1 MSSREVL
8 ISATT
13 ELLWDNGCAATSPAM
28 IQKRAGVGQGSM
40 YHHFSGKPALV
51 SAAISRRADQ
61 LRREAKSA
69 LNGDG
74 SAMERIHAYLDLQR
88 DPLRGCMLGKLGQ
101 ESDVLADEVNARVIS
116 GYFNWIEGELT
127 GLLESAIRGGQIR
140 PGADVAGTATLL
152 VCGIQGAY
160 VLARSEQDPSVFHRA
175 IAGIK
180 QAIGALL
187 PEVPRTTL
195 APHDRST
202 V

>member
-61 LRREAKSA
+61 LRQEAESA
-69 LNGDG
+69 LHGEG

-116 GYFNWIEGELT
+116 GYFTWIEHELT
-127 GLLESAIRGGQIR
+127 DLLKSAANGGRIR
-140 PGADVAGTATLL
+140 PGTDVAGAASLL

-160 VLARSEQDPSVFHRA
+160 VLARSQQDPAVFHRA

-180 QAIGALL
+180 QAVGALL
-187 PEVPRTTL
+187 IDTPKADPR
-195 APHDRST
+195 S

>member
-1 MSSREVL
+1 VL

-61 LRREAKSA
+61 LRREAQSA
-69 LNGDG
+69 LHGDG

-101 ESDVLADEVNARVIS
+101 ESDVLADEVNAGVIS
-116 GYFNWIEGELT
+116 GYFSWIESEIT
-127 GLLESAIRGGQIR
+127 VLLRSGVSGGQFR
-140 PGADVAGTATLL
+140 TGADVAGAATLL

-160 VLARSEQDPSVFHRA
+160 VLARSQRDPSVFHRA
-175 IAGIK
+175 ISGIK
-180 QAIGALL
+180 QAVGAILL
-187 PEVPRTTL
+187 ESPQANPR
-195 APHDRST
+195 A